1 MRIRYEQTLFGIAV
15 TLMAGLVSAQ
25 ELRQVY
31 FKSAIN
37 DYSPSRVAGGPYEIR
52 GVWSLDVQRTGTA
65 NFRRT

>member
-52 GVWSLDVQRTGTA
+52 GVGP
-65 NFRRT
+65 